1 MPSRYETTR
10 ELRELQIKRMF
21 LGECAPNERE
31 ENILQ
36 RTFSSTSSTTFT
48 KTGVVQA
55 KGRASHEQGW
65 SENAQTQSAA
75 SERVAHTSKC
85 KRQLRAA
92 CAGFVLITG
101 VVSLSG
107 CGEASSGYDY
117 ETASHHVPAKLEPIK
132 GTDVQRVIFD
142 AEAAKR
148 VGLKTAPI
156 RQYGRKEIMPYAA
169 LIYDAE
175 GDTYAYTAPEPLT
188 YVRQQISVD
197 HYDGDSVVL
206 SDGPPAGTEVV
217 TVGVDEVYGTEF
229 EVEE

>member
-1 MPSRYETTR
+1 MNGSGINRNCR
-10 ELRELQIKRMF
+10 
-21 LGECAPNERE
+21 
-31 ENILQ
+31 
-36 RTFSSTSSTTFT
+36 
-48 KTGVVQA
+48 
-55 KGRASHEQGW
+55 
-65 SENAQTQSAA
+65 
-75 SERVAHTSKC
+75 
-85 KRQLRAA
+85 RQLRAA
-92 CAGFVLITG
+92 CWGLVLIAAG
-101 VVSLSG
+101 LVSLSA

-142 AEAAKR
+142 AQAAKR

-156 RQYGRKEIMPYAA
+156 RQNGQETIIP
-169 LIYDAE
+169 YDAVIY
-175 GDTYAYTAPEPLT
+175 GADGKTYTYTAPEPLT
-188 YVRQQISVD
+188 YVRQEIDID